1 MSRGVGDQ
9 GPRWGRAAAP
19 PVASRVA
26 QAHPVGPSSAAGTV
40 ISTRIGSRDAD
51 PDFHS
56 DEAGGYSVSTPWS
69 RRSCTRQWA
78 RGLAPGTDRDPLSR
92 PLPASVGEAS
102 ARARPRGPRRAK
114 DV

>member
-40 ISTRIGSRDAD
+40 ISTRIFTVWRA
-51 PDFHS
+51 H
-56 DEAGGYSVSTPWS
+56 
-69 RRSCTRQWA
+69 
-78 RGLAPGTDRDPLSR
+78 
-92 PLPASVGEAS
+92 ASF
-102 ARARPRGPRRAK
+102 ARP
-114 DV
+114 